1 MGKKIE
7 KLSPEAAEA
16 LRADVLRLASLK
28 KKIKADIHTLVLERE
43 ALRDGIPISHPS
55 ITGDSLWSLIKKE
68 AKPRIQKRWL
78 QVLQVISYLTYR
90 FLTALRS
97 FFESYDDG
105 HSPSIASIQQKL
117 TPIITSLGI
126 MIRYAARQTEA
137 AMIHVGTGF
146 KAIIG
151 KVAAKIHAWQVE
163 LESSPS
169 PRKTAPQEPT
179 VTARHAQPATVSF
192 TLNAPSFLVS
202 SAKSPAIQELTSRE
216 RLDRLLNTAY
226 EDLINQNTIAAPRA

>member
-68 AKPRIQKRWL
+68 AQPRIQKRWL
-78 QVLQVISYLTYR
+78 QVQQVVSYLTYR

-126 MIRYAARQTEA
+126 MIRYAARRTEA
-137 AMIHVGTGF
+137 AMIHIGNGI
-146 KAIIG
+146 KANAQ

-163 LESSPS
+163 LESPPS
-169 PRKTAPQEPT
+169 PKEPVT
-179 VTARHAQPATVSF
+179 VRHAQPATVSF

-226 EDLINQNTIAAPRA
+226 EDLMNQSQNTLAAPRA